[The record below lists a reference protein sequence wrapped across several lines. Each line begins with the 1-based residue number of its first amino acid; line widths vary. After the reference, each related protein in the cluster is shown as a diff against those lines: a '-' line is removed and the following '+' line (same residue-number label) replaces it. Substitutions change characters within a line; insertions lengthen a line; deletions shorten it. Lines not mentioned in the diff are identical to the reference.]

1 MLPCEEE
8 QTGVAQV
15 QTKDVFQSNR
25 AQEPFLIKA
34 WRETRDAKSLSRLI
48 DNYRPLFGNQIKK
61 ILAGRAI
68 NKEHRDD
75 LQQECRLAFI
85 TAVESY
91 DPTKNASLAT
101 HAQNHI
107 RNALLQ
113 YSLDFRSSYRIGR
126 GSDERKAYYA
136 AQKLRARKADS
147 GNGYIN
153 ETEIE
158 QIAKS
163 TGASVKATRRA
174 VETTQASQTTLDE
187 EHDALT
193 SGDHG
198 EKYIA
203 SSARAHAMAEVKGF
217 LAGISERNRQIITRS
232 FLSDDDPS
240 NVELSEDF
248 EVSPERIGQIKKEVL
263 KNLQEHLSEAGLE
276 VEDIL

>member
-1 MLPCEEE
+1 MLPCEKEE
-8 QTGVAQV
+8 TGIAQV
-15 QTKDVFQSNR
+15 QPGDVFQSNR

-34 WRETRDAKSLSRLI
+34 WRETRDGNALARLI
-48 DNYRPLFGNQIKK
+48 DNYKPLFGNQIKM

-68 NKEHRDD
+68 SKEHRDD

-91 DPTKNASLAT
+91 DPNRNASLAT
-101 HAQNHI
+101 HAQTRI

-136 AQKLRARKADS
+136 AQRMRAQKAGS
-147 GNGYIN
+147 GDGYID
-153 ETEIE
+153 EKEIE
-158 QIAKS
+158 QISKS

-174 VETTQASQTTLDE
+174 VESTQTSQTSLDE

-193 SGDHG
+193 QADHG
-198 EKYIA
+198 EKYID
-203 SSARAHAMAEVKGF
+203 SSARAQAMEEVRDF
-217 LAGISERNRQIITRS
+217 LKGISERNREIITRS

-240 NVELSEDF
+240 NVQLSEDF
-248 EVSPERIGQIKKEVL
+248 DVSPERIGQIKRDVL
-263 KNLQEHLSEAGLE
+263 KKLQEHLAEAGLDA
-276 VEDIL
+276 EDIL